1 MLSTRMTPYGL
12 SMWLRLLTAHSS
24 GTERKHYKVRQT
36 RDLQPWKLQDFLRP
50 GLGRPRLSLP
60 LYSIGQTGHKRG
72 FPGVSDGQGSAAMQE
87 TCVPA
92 RIQRRKIRLPLDG
105 KSTRE
110 HTEGRRGWQTSW
122 RLSASGF
129 WEEGPPATIIE

>member
-72 FPGVSDGQGSAAMQE
+72 FPGVSDGQESACNAGDLRSSPDTEKENQ
-87 TCVPA
+87 TA
-92 RIQRRKIRLPLDG
+92 SRWK
-105 KSTRE
+105 E
-110 HTEGRRGWQTSW
+110 HM
-122 RLSASGF
+122 
-129 WEEGPPATIIE
+129 